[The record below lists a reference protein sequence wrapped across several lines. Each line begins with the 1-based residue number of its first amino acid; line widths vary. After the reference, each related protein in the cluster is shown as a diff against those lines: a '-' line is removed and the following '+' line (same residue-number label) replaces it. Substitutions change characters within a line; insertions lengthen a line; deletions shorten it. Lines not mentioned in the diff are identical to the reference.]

1 MKLLLAMMMLF
12 GMKANAQS
20 YPEHSLTFNVDFK
33 DPDALAAAA
42 LRLLHNG
49 MWFGGARYDPM
60 SLYRVDDAKG
70 DYTRWARL
78 GLVAAANT
86 EKNSVLVGPHLGLE
100 VAQWNSKAQVA
111 GVISS
116 AAKLWKPLGFA
127 SVTATVDLF
136 AAPFLY
142 HTPDIKGWGEYGYGF
157 SVQGKF
163 GGAGG
168 AGGTSPSGGGGG
180 AGARGIG
187 DNLNGLAGGAG
198 AFPGGG
204 GGGGGGGSETN
215 SHSGGSGGAGA
226 AGEVLVWE
234 YY

>member
-1 MKLLLAMMMLF
+1 MNISHWPYTAVLTVLVLLIIVGLLGFASAVLERRKFSGWMAAALF
-12 GMKANAQS
+12 FLGLGRANAQTPA
-20 YPEHSLTFNVDFK
+20 YPAHSWTYNADFK
-33 DPDALAAAA
+33 DPDALAGAV
-42 LRLLHNG
+42 LRILNNG
-49 MWFGGARYDPM
+49 MWFGGARYDPL
-60 SLYRVDDAKG
+60 SLYHVDDAKG

-100 VAQWNSKAQVA
+100 VAQWTSKAQVA
-111 GVISS
+111 GAVSS

-163 GGAGG
+163 GGAGDAAALG
-168 AGGTSPSGGGGG
+168 NSIIKGG
-180 AGARGIG
+180 
-187 DNLNGLAGGAG
+187 L
-198 AFPGGG
+198 
-204 GGGGGGGSETN
+204 
-215 SHSGGSGGAGA
+215 
-226 AGEVLVWE
+226 
-234 YY
+234 